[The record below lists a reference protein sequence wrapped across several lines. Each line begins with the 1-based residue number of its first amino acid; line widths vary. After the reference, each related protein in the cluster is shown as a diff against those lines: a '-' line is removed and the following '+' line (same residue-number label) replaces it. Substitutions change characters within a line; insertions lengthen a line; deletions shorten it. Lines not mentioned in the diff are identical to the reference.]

1 MRKKGPTPNSQIREE
16 ENMEITK
23 LRTGKKARA
32 GLVIAFLIIYALIT
46 YISLRGQYLE
56 YLELGNQYVE
66 KFLTDIKCKYTI
78 MGISFVVLNL
88 LIKNIPS

>member
-1 MRKKGPTPNSQIREE
+1 
-16 ENMEITK
+16 MELSK
-23 LRTGKKARA
+23 LKIGKKARA

-66 KFLTDIKCKYTI
+66 KFLTDIKCKYII
-78 MGISFVVLNL
+78 MGISFVVLSIIIYFMNKG
-88 LIKNIPS
+88 IKKGLKPFFEQ